1 MADNEQTGGEQAGAA
16 QQFALQRIFIR
27 DLSFEVPLGAQVFT
41 KQWQPQVHVDLN
53 TKSDRVADDIY
64 EVVLTVTITAK
75 LGNETAFLVEVQ
87 QAGLFLVK
95 GVEGEQ
101 LRRVLMIMSPNI
113 LFPYARETVDSLT
126 TRGSFPPIMLQ
137 PVNFEA
143 LYLQAL
149 QQAEQQ
155 QPGGAH

>member
-1 MADNEQTGGEQAGAA
+1 MADNDQASAQA
-16 QQFALQRIFIR
+16 QQFALQRIYIK
-27 DLSFEVPLGAQVFT
+27 DMSFEVPLGAQVFT

-53 TKSDRVADDIY
+53 TKSDRVADDVY
-64 EVVLTVTITAK
+64 EVILTITITAK
-75 LGNETAFLVEVQ
+75 LGEETAFLVEVQ

-101 LRRVLMIMSPNI
+101 LRRALMIMCPNI
-113 LFPYARETVDSLT
+113 LFPYARESIDSLT
-126 TRGSFPPIMLQ
+126 TRGSFPPLMLQ

-149 QQAEQQ
+149 QQSEQQ
-155 QPGGAH
+155 AAGGSH

>member
-1 MADNEQTGGEQAGAA
+1 MADNEQASAPAQ
-16 QQFALQRIFIR
+16 QQFALQRIYIR
-27 DLSFEVPLGAQVFT
+27 DMSFEVPLGAQVFT

-53 TKSDRVADDIY
+53 TKSDRVSDDVY

-75 LGNETAFLVEVQ
+75 LGEETAFLVEVQ

-101 LRRVLMIMSPNI
+101 LRRALMIMCPNI
-113 LFPYARETVDSLT
+113 LFPYARESIDSLA
-126 TRGSFPPIMLQ
+126 TRGSFPPLMLQ

-149 QQAEQQ
+149 QQSEQQ
-155 QPGGAH
+155 AAAGAH